1 MTTGTPLGRRA
12 VAAGLGGLS
21 LARPAAAARSR
32 YVFDEAAGRLE
43 FVTRHLGVLSS
54 TGRFE
59 DFEAELLIDPD
70 RPLTTQVKVTV
81 RTAAVALAYPG
92 AVDLL
97 RSPAFFDVERHP
109 EAVFSG
115 TATGEGSLARFAL
128 AGELTI
134 RGITRP
140 HRMEARLVD
149 RRPDPAQGGREVA
162 EFTAAGEMKRSE
174 FGMTAEPAAI
184 SDTIR
189 LVVRVRLLV

>member
-1 MTTGTPLGRRA
+1 MTPGTALGRRV
-12 VAAGLGGLS
+12 VAAGIGGLA
-21 LARPAAAARSR
+21 LARPAAAARTR
-32 YVFDEAAGRLE
+32 YVFDEAGGKLE
-43 FVTRHLGVLSS
+43 FVARHLGVLSS

-70 RPLTTQVKVTV
+70 RPLTTHVTVTV

-128 AGELTI
+128 AGQLTI

-162 EFTAAGEMKRSE
+162 EFSAAGEMKRSE